1 MELDRAI
8 DLFIDHIKIE
18 KGLAAH
24 TVTAYATDL
33 AKFRAFC
40 GRRDLSDSDAVTQA
54 DILGF
59 LVELAGARLSVRSQ
73 ARNLVTLRQLFKHL
87 AAERLLA
94 RDPTQEIE
102 LPRLTRRLPEVLPFA
117 EVERLLAQPGD
128 ATALALRDAAM
139 LELLY
144 ATGLRVSELTQLRM
158 RDVNLEAGFL
168 MTFGK
173 GGKQRVVPLGDAARD
188 RVQRYLDEARPGL
201 DAGRGA
207 DALFLTARAAAMTRQ
222 AFWKLIKRYAYQAG
236 ITRPISPHKLRHSF
250 ATHLLE
256 NGADLRAVQA
266 MLGHADIGTTQIY
279 THVTRAR
286 LAEIHRK
293 HHPRP

>member
-40 GRRDLSDSDAVTQA
+40 GRRGLGDTDAVTQA

-102 LPRLTRRLPEVLPFA
+102 LPRLTRRLPDVLPFA

-144 ATGLRVSELTQLRM
+144 ATGLRVSELTQLRR

>member
-286 LAEIHRK
+286 LADIHSK

>member
-40 GRRDLSDSDAVTQA
+40 GRRGLGDTDAVAQA